1 MSYRFKEIINNVDAK
16 TSLFKQK
23 KKFLATALR
32 EMVEADIELIEQ
44 EDSPVLFPK
53 AVCEKTG
60 WITGVLSYPWIVT
73 LLFIPEILKI
83 FE

>member
-53 AVCEKTG
+53 AVCEKNG
-60 WITGVLSYPWIVT
+60 LDYRSFILSMDSDSSFYSRN
-73 LLFIPEILKI
+73 LKNI
-83 FE
+83 